1 MQNFQ
6 DFTIEPTLASAISA
20 GGFTTLT
27 PIQAQAI
34 PLALNGDDILG
45 IAQTGTGKTLAF
57 GVPIIQA
64 ALLHPGK
71 PMSKTVKAL
80 ILAPTRELVNQIAM
94 TLSTMT
100 KKTNL
105 RVSAVVGGASLGKQL
120 KILSRGTDILV
131 ATPGRLIDLLERGGV
146 DLSITRH
153 LVLDEADQMLD
164 IGFIHALRRIVP
176 YLNEKRQ
183 TMLFSATMS
192 KPMESLSRTY
202 LTNPKRVQVSSPN
215 VTADLVDQSVQ
226 FVEKAKKPFQL
237 FKILQ
242 DHTSTATLI
251 FSRTKHGAEKL
262 KNSLVSDGYKAT
274 SIHGNK
280 TQGQRDRAIK
290 SFRSGQ
296 VDILVATDVAARG
309 IDIPTVGLVIN
320 YDLPNVAENYVHRI
334 GRTARAGRSGK
345 AISFCASDEYK
356 YLKDIEKL
364 IKTRIMT
371 IGDVPHRA
379 PEETKSSPQ
388 RKNGTKKKRFN
399 PRDKVKHSQKSR
411 NGQRYRRGKSRPN
424 KTAA

>member
-1 MQNFQ
+1 
-6 DFTIEPTLASAISA
+6 
-20 GGFTTLT
+20 
-27 PIQAQAI
+27 
-34 PLALNGDDILG
+34 
-45 IAQTGTGKTLAF
+45 
-57 GVPIIQA
+57 
-64 ALLHPGK
+64 
-71 PMSKTVKAL
+71 
-80 ILAPTRELVNQIAM
+80 
-94 TLSTMT
+94 
-100 KKTNL
+100 
-105 RVSAVVGGASLGKQL
+105 
-120 KILSRGTDILV
+120 
-131 ATPGRLIDLLERGGV
+131 
-146 DLSITRH
+146 
-153 LVLDEADQMLD
+153 
-164 IGFIHALRRIVP
+164 
-176 YLNEKRQ
+176 
-183 TMLFSATMS
+183 
-192 KPMESLSRTY
+192 
-202 LTNPKRVQVSSPN
+202 
-215 VTADLVDQSVQ
+215 
-226 FVEKAKKPFQL
+226 FQL

-371 IGDVPHRA
+371 IGDVPYRA